1 MYIFYSKLH
10 SISTGV
16 ARNDAAVTGQA
27 GFLRLTQAIL
37 RVALMWVRTQ
47 LKIGWGDLLSGL
59 AMSFISRDRSME
71 LRRAEVYFSGS
82 GDTIAAYSVRS
93 GFDLLLQALDLK
105 PGDEVV
111 FSALNVKGM
120 VKIVK
125 DAGLMPVPVDLDLA
139 HMGPSVERLRAVITP
154 RSRVFVAAHLFG
166 TRLDLDPMFD
176 QARAKGLVTVEDCA
190 QAFNG
195 RDYPGS
201 TAADVNMFSF
211 GPIKTATALGG
222 ALIRVRNQNL
232 RDRMREFQSHYP
244 AQPEAKHRKRILQ
257 FMGLKLITARPV
269 LAAIY
274 RFYRAKGEDYED
286 KLADRVRDVA
296 PLKTAKNMRFQPS
309 ATMLHLM
316 NRRLA
321 HFDMGQ
327 VSTRQRKGERLS
339 GLIGDS
345 VVQPAQANA
354 HHDYWVFPL
363 LVSEPRKFIETLRG
377 EGFDA
382 ADLPRSQHIA
392 APQDR
397 PGLEPKIAA
406 GVMRD
411 LIVVPCYEVMPDSE
425 LVRQAA
431 VIKRIAAQTPAREG

>member
-1 MYIFYSKLH
+1 
-10 SISTGV
+10 
-16 ARNDAAVTGQA
+16 
-27 GFLRLTQAIL
+27 
-37 RVALMWVRTQ
+37 MWVRTQ
-47 LKIGWGDLLSGL
+47 LKIDWSDLLSGL
-59 AMSFISRDRSME
+59 AASFTSAERSRE
-71 LRRAEVYFSGS
+71 IRRAEAYFSDS

-93 GFDLLLQALDLK
+93 GLDLLLQALELK
-105 PGDEVV
+105 LGDEVI
-111 FSALNVKGM
+111 FSALNVRGM

-125 DAGLMPVPVDLDLA
+125 DAGLIPVPVDLDLA
-139 HMGPSVERLRAVITP
+139 HMGPSVERLKAAITK

-166 TRLDLDPMFD
+166 TRLYLDPMFGLAK
-176 QARAKGLVTVEDCA
+176 ARGIVTVEDCA

-195 RDYPGS
+195 RNYPGAA
-201 TAADVNMFSF
+201 AADLNMFSF

-222 ALIRVRNQNL
+222 ALIRVRDPSL
-232 RDRMREFQSHYP
+232 RDRMRDIQSHYP
-244 AQPEAKHRKRILQ
+244 MQPEAMHRRRILQ
-257 FMGLKLITARPV
+257 FMGLKLVTARPV

-274 RFYRAKGEDYED
+274 RFYNAKGEDYED

-309 ATMLHLM
+309 VTMLHLM

-321 HFDMGQ
+321 RFDIEQ
-327 VSTRQRKGERLS
+327 VSARQSKGERLS
-339 GLIGDS
+339 GLIGTS

-363 LVSEPRKFIETLRG
+363 LVNEPRKFIKALRR

-397 PGLEPKIAA
+397 PRLDPKTAA
-406 GVMRD
+406 AAMRD
-411 LIVVPCYEVMPDSE
+411 LIVVPCYEAMSDRE

-431 VIKRIAAQTPAREG
+431 VIKRIAADVPARKEKL

>member
-1 MYIFYSKLH
+1 
-10 SISTGV
+10 
-16 ARNDAAVTGQA
+16 
-27 GFLRLTQAIL
+27 
-37 RVALMWVRTQ
+37 MWVRTQ
-47 LKIGWGDLLSGL
+47 LKIDWGDLLAGL
-59 AMSFISRDRSME
+59 AASFTATGRPNEVRQ
-71 LRRAEVYFSGS
+71 AEAYFSGS

-105 PGDEVV
+105 PGDEVI
-111 FSALNVKGM
+111 FSALNVRGM

-125 DAGLMPVPVDLDLA
+125 DAGLVPVPVDLDLA

-154 RSRVFVAAHLFG
+154 RSRVFVVAHLFG
-166 TRLDLDPMFD
+166 TRLDLDPIF
-176 QARAKGLVTVEDCA
+176 ASAKAHGLVTVEDCA

-195 RDYPGS
+195 RAYPGS
-201 TAADVNMFSF
+201 AAADLNLFSF

-222 ALIRVRNQNL
+222 ALIRVKDPAL
-232 RDRMREFQSHYP
+232 RDRMRGIQSHYP
-244 AQPEAKHRKRILQ
+244 VQPEAKHRKRILQ

-274 RFYRAKGEDYED
+274 RFYNARGEDYED

-321 HFDMGQ
+321 RFDMDR
-327 VSTRQRKGERLS
+327 VSARQRKGERLS
-339 GLIGDS
+339 GLIGTS
-345 VVQPAQANA
+345 VVQPAQANG

-363 LVSEPRKFIETLRG
+363 LVSEPRKFIEALRQ

-392 APQDR
+392 APPDR
-397 PGLEPKIAA
+397 PGLDPKTAA
-406 GVMRD
+406 AVMRD
-411 LIVVPCYEVMPDSE
+411 LIVVPCYETMPDGE

-431 VIKRIAAQTPAREG
+431 VIKRIAAEVPARKEQS

>member
-1 MYIFYSKLH
+1 
-10 SISTGV
+10 
-16 ARNDAAVTGQA
+16 
-27 GFLRLTQAIL
+27 
-37 RVALMWVRTQ
+37 MWVRTQ
-47 LKIGWGDLLSGL
+47 LKIDWGDLLSGL
-59 AMSFISRDRSME
+59 AASFTTAERSRE
-71 LRRAEVYFSGS
+71 IRRAEAYFADS

-105 PGDEVV
+105 RGDEVI

-120 VKIVK
+120 VKIVR
-125 DAGLMPVPVDLDLA
+125 DAGLVPVPVDLDLA
-139 HMGPSVERLRAVITP
+139 HMGPSVERIKAAITK

-166 TRLDLDPMFD
+166 TRLDLDPIFEL
-176 QARAKGLVTVEDCA
+176 AKASGLVTVEDCA

-195 RDYPGS
+195 RNYPGS
-201 TAADVNMFSF
+201 AAADLNMFSF

-222 ALIRVRNQNL
+222 ALIRVRDPNL
-232 RDRMREFQSHYP
+232 RDRMRDIQSHYP
-244 AQPEAKHRKRILQ
+244 VQPEAKHRKRILQ
-257 FMGLKLITARPV
+257 FMGLKLVTARPV

-274 RFYRAKGEDYED
+274 RFYTAKGEDYED
-286 KLADRVRDVA
+286 KLANRVRDVA

-321 HFDMGQ
+321 RFDMAQ
-327 VSTRQRKGERLS
+327 VSARQRKGERLS
-339 GLIGDS
+339 GLIGTS

-363 LVSEPRKFIETLRG
+363 LVSEPRKFIEALRR

-397 PGLEPKIAA
+397 PGLDPKTAA
-406 GVMRD
+406 AAIRD
-411 LIVVPCYEVMPDSE
+411 LIVVPCYEAMPDRE

-431 VIKRIAAQTPAREG
+431 VIRRVAADVPARKE

>member
-1 MYIFYSKLH
+1 
-10 SISTGV
+10 
-16 ARNDAAVTGQA
+16 
-27 GFLRLTQAIL
+27 
-37 RVALMWVRTQ
+37 MWVRTQ
-47 LKIGWGDLLSGL
+47 LKIGWSDLLSGL
-59 AMSFISRDRSME
+59 AKSLRAQDRLAE
-71 LRRAEVYFSGS
+71 LRKVEAYFSDS

-105 PGDEVV
+105 PGDEVI
-111 FSALNVKGM
+111 FSALNVRGM

-125 DAGLMPVPVDLDLA
+125 EAGLVPVPVDLDLA
-139 HMGPSVERLRAVITP
+139 HMAPSVERLKAVITK

-166 TRLDLDPMFD
+166 TRLDLDPLFKLAK
-176 QARAKGLVTVEDCA
+176 ARGLVTVEDCA

-195 RDYPGS
+195 RNYPGAA
-201 TAADVNMFSF
+201 AADLNMFSF

-222 ALIRVRNQNL
+222 ALIRVKDEEL
-232 RDRMREFQSHYP
+232 RTRMRALQMQYP
-244 AQPEAKHRKRILQ
+244 VQPEAKHRKRIEQ

-274 RFYRAKGEDYED
+274 RFYQAKGQDYED

-321 HFDMGQ
+321 RFDMEQ
-327 VSTRQRKGERLS
+327 VSARQRKGERLS
-339 GLIGDS
+339 GLIGTS

-354 HHDYWVFPL
+354 HHDYWVFPV
-363 LVSEPRKFIETLRG
+363 LVSEPRKFIEALRR

-382 ADLPRSQHIA
+382 ADLPRSQHIS
-392 APQDR
+392 APSDR
-397 PGLEPKIAA
+397 PGLEPATAA

-411 LIVVPCYEVMPDSE
+411 LIVVPCYEAMPDSE

-431 VIKRIAAQTPAREG
+431 VIRRIAAQVPVREEKL

>member
-1 MYIFYSKLH
+1 
-10 SISTGV
+10 
-16 ARNDAAVTGQA
+16 
-27 GFLRLTQAIL
+27 
-37 RVALMWVRTQ
+37 MWVRTQ
-47 LKIGWGDLLSGL
+47 LKIDWGDLLSGL
-59 AMSFISRDRSME
+59 VASFTMADRARE
-71 LRRAEVYFSGS
+71 ILRAEAYFSDS

-105 PGDEVV
+105 PGDEVI

-120 VKIVK
+120 VRIVK
-125 DAGLMPVPVDLDLA
+125 DAGLVPVPVDLDLA
-139 HMGPSVERLRAVITP
+139 HMGPSIERFGAVITP
-154 RSRVFVAAHLFG
+154 RSRVFVVAHLFG
-166 TRLDLDPMFD
+166 TRLNLDPIFD
-176 QARAKGLVTVEDCA
+176 LAKVHGLISAEDCA

-195 RDYPGS
+195 RNFPGS

-222 ALIRVRNQNL
+222 ALIRVKDPEL
-232 RDRMREFQSHYP
+232 RARMRSLQSNYP
-244 AQPEAKHRKRILQ
+244 VQPEAKHRKRILQ
-257 FMGLKLITARPV
+257 FMGLKLATARPV
-269 LAAIY
+269 LGAIY
-274 RFYRAKGEDYED
+274 RFYHAKGQDYED

-296 PLKTAKNMRFQPS
+296 PLKTAKNIRFQPS

-321 HFDMGQ
+321 RFDMEQ
-327 VSTRQRKGERLS
+327 VTARQRKGERLS
-339 GLIGDS
+339 GLIGTS

-363 LVSEPRKFIETLRG
+363 LVSEPRKFIEALRR

-397 PGLEPKIAA
+397 PGLDPKTAA
-406 GVMRD
+406 AAMRD
-411 LIVVPCYEVMPDSE
+411 LIVVPCYEAMSDRE

-431 VIKRIAAQTPAREG
+431 VIKRIAAEVPARKEQS

>member
-1 MYIFYSKLH
+1 
-10 SISTGV
+10 
-16 ARNDAAVTGQA
+16 
-27 GFLRLTQAIL
+27 
-37 RVALMWVRTQ
+37 MWVRTQ
-47 LKIGWGDLLSGL
+47 LKIDWGDLLSGL
-59 AMSFISRDRSME
+59 AASFRASEKPREIQ
-71 LRRAEVYFSGS
+71 RAEAYFSDS

-105 PGDEVV
+105 PGDEVI

-120 VKIVK
+120 VKIVR
-125 DAGLMPVPVDLDLA
+125 DAGLVPVPVDLDLA
-139 HMGPSVERLRAVITP
+139 HMGPSIERLKAVLTP

-166 TRLDLDPMFD
+166 TRLDLDPMFELAK
-176 QARAKGLVTVEDCA
+176 ARGVVTVEDCA

-195 RDYPGS
+195 RNYPGS
-201 TAADVNMFSF
+201 AAADLNMFSF

-222 ALIRVRNQNL
+222 ALIRVKDSKL
-232 RDRMREFQSHYP
+232 RDRMREIQSHYP
-244 AQPEAKHRKRILQ
+244 VQPEAKHRKRILQ
-257 FMGLKLITARPV
+257 FMGLKLVTARPV
-269 LAAIY
+269 LAGIY
-274 RFYRAKGEDYED
+274 RFYNAKGEDYED

-309 ATMLHLM
+309 VTMLHLM

-321 HFDMGQ
+321 RFGMQQ
-327 VSTRQRKGERLS
+327 VSARQHKGERLS
-339 GLIGDS
+339 GLIGTS

-363 LVSEPRKFIETLRG
+363 LVSEPRKFIEALRR

-397 PGLEPKIAA
+397 PELDPKTAA
-406 GVMRD
+406 AAMRD
-411 LIVVPCYEVMPDSE
+411 LIVVPCYEAMPDRE

-431 VIKRIAAQTPAREG
+431 VIKRIAAEVPVRREQS

>member
-1 MYIFYSKLH
+1 
-10 SISTGV
+10 
-16 ARNDAAVTGQA
+16 
-27 GFLRLTQAIL
+27 
-37 RVALMWVRTQ
+37 MWVRTQ
-47 LKIGWGDLLSGL
+47 LKIDWGDLLSGL
-59 AMSFISRDRSME
+59 AASFTRAERPREI
-71 LRRAEVYFSGS
+71 RRAEAYFSDS

-105 PGDEVV
+105 PGDEVI
-111 FSALNVKGM
+111 FSALNVRGM

-125 DAGLMPVPVDLDLA
+125 EAGLVPVPVDLDVA
-139 HMGPSVERLRAVITP
+139 HMGPSVERLKAAITK
-154 RSRVFVAAHLFG
+154 RSRVFVVAHLFG
-166 TRLDLDPMFD
+166 TRLDLDPMFELAK
-176 QARAKGLVTVEDCA
+176 ARGLVTVEDCA

-195 RDYPGS
+195 RNYPGS
-201 TAADVNMFSF
+201 GAADLNMFSF

-222 ALIRVRNQNL
+222 ALIRVKDSKL
-232 RDRMREFQSHYP
+232 RDRMRGIQSYYP
-244 AQPEAKHRKRILQ
+244 VQPEAKQRKRILQ
-257 FMGLKLITARPV
+257 FMGLKLVTARPV

-274 RFYRAKGEDYED
+274 RFYNAKGEDYED

-309 ATMLHLM
+309 VTMLHLM

-321 HFDMGQ
+321 RFDMEQ
-327 VSTRQRKGERLS
+327 VSARQRKGERLS
-339 GLIGDS
+339 GLIGTS

-363 LVSEPRKFIETLRG
+363 LVSEPRKFIDALRR

-392 APQDR
+392 APEDR
-397 PGLEPKIAA
+397 PGLNPKTAA
-406 GVMRD
+406 AVMRD
-411 LIVVPCYEVMPDSE
+411 LIVVPCYEAMSDRE

-431 VIKRIAAQTPAREG
+431 VIKRIAAEVPARKE

>member
-1 MYIFYSKLH
+1 
-10 SISTGV
+10 
-16 ARNDAAVTGQA
+16 
-27 GFLRLTQAIL
+27 
-37 RVALMWVRTQ
+37 MWVRTQ
-47 LKIGWGDLLSGL
+47 LKIGWSDLLSGL
-59 AMSFISRDRSME
+59 ARSLWAQDRPAE
-71 LRRAEVYFSGS
+71 LRKVEAYFSDS

-105 PGDEVV
+105 PGDEVI
-111 FSALNVKGM
+111 FSALNVRGM

-125 DAGLMPVPVDLDLA
+125 EAGLVPVPVDLDLA
-139 HMGPSVERLRAVITP
+139 HMAPSVERLKAVITK
-154 RSRVFVAAHLFG
+154 RSRVFVVAHLFG
-166 TRLDLDPMFD
+166 TRLDLDPLFKLAK
-176 QARAKGLVTVEDCA
+176 ARGLVTVEDCA

-195 RDYPGS
+195 RNYPGAA
-201 TAADVNMFSF
+201 AADLNMFSF

-222 ALIRVRNQNL
+222 ALIRVKDEEL
-232 RDRMREFQSHYP
+232 RARMRALQIQYP
-244 AQPEAKHRKRILQ
+244 VQPEAKHRKRIVQ

-269 LAAIY
+269 LGAIY
-274 RFYRAKGEDYED
+274 RFYQAKGQDYED

-321 HFDMGQ
+321 RFDMEQ
-327 VSTRQRKGERLS
+327 VSARQRKGERLS
-339 GLIGDS
+339 GLIGTS

-354 HHDYWVFPL
+354 HHDYWVFPV
-363 LVSEPRKFIETLRG
+363 LVSEPRKFIEALRR

-392 APQDR
+392 APSDR
-397 PGLEPKIAA
+397 PGLEPATAA

-411 LIVVPCYEVMPDSE
+411 LIVVPCYEAMPDSE

-431 VIKRIAAQTPAREG
+431 VIRRIAAQVPARGEKL

>member
-1 MYIFYSKLH
+1 
-10 SISTGV
+10 
-16 ARNDAAVTGQA
+16 
-27 GFLRLTQAIL
+27 
-37 RVALMWVRTQ
+37 MWVRTQ

-59 AMSFISRDRSME
+59 AASFTTAERLREI
-71 LRRAEVYFSGS
+71 RRAEAYFSSS
-82 GDTIAAYSVRS
+82 GDTIATYSVRS
-93 GFDLLLQALDLK
+93 GFDLLLQALELK
-105 PGDEVV
+105 PGDEVI
-111 FSALNVKGM
+111 FSALNVRGM
-120 VKIVK
+120 VKIVRE
-125 DAGLMPVPVDLDLA
+125 AGLVPVPVDLDLA
-139 HMGPSVERLRAVITP
+139 HMGPSVERLKAALTK

-166 TRLDLDPMFD
+166 TRLDLDPLF
-176 QARAKGLVTVEDCA
+176 ALAKAHGLVTVEDCA

-195 RDYPGS
+195 RNYPGS
-201 TAADVNMFSF
+201 AAADLNMFSF

-222 ALIRVRNQNL
+222 ALIRVRDPGL
-232 RDRMREFQSHYP
+232 RDRMRGIQSHYP
-244 AQPEAKHRKRILQ
+244 VQPEAKQRKRILQ
-257 FMGLKLITARPV
+257 FMGLKLVTARLV

-274 RFYRAKGEDYED
+274 RFYNAKGEDYED

-309 ATMLHLM
+309 VTMLHLM

-321 HFDMGQ
+321 RFDMEQ
-327 VSTRQRKGERLS
+327 VSARQRKGERLS
-339 GLIGDS
+339 GLIGTS

-363 LVSEPRKFIETLRG
+363 LVSEPRKFIEALRR

-397 PGLEPKIAA
+397 PGLDPKTAA
-406 GVMRD
+406 AALRD
-411 LIVVPCYEVMPDSE
+411 LIVVPCYEAMSDRE

-431 VIKRIAAQTPAREG
+431 VIKRIAAGVPARKEKL

>member
-1 MYIFYSKLH
+1 
-10 SISTGV
+10 
-16 ARNDAAVTGQA
+16 
-27 GFLRLTQAIL
+27 
-37 RVALMWVRTQ
+37 MWVRTQ
-47 LKIGWGDLLSGL
+47 LKIDWSDLLSGL
-59 AMSFISRDRSME
+59 AASFTTAERPREI
-71 LRRAEVYFSGS
+71 RRAEAYFSDS

-105 PGDEVV
+105 PGDEVI
-111 FSALNVKGM
+111 FSALNVRGM
-120 VKIVK
+120 VKIVR
-125 DAGLMPVPVDLDLA
+125 DAGLIPVPVDLDLA
-139 HMGPSVERLRAVITP
+139 HMGPSVERLKAAITK

-166 TRLDLDPMFD
+166 TRLDLDPLFELAK
-176 QARAKGLVTVEDCA
+176 ARGLITVEDCA

-195 RDYPGS
+195 RNYPGS
-201 TAADVNMFSF
+201 AAAELNMFSF

-222 ALIRVRNQNL
+222 ALIRVKDPKL
-232 RDRMREFQSHYP
+232 RDRMRDIQSHYP
-244 AQPEAKHRKRILQ
+244 VQPEAKHRKRILQ
-257 FMGLKLITARPV
+257 FMGLKLVTARPM

-274 RFYRAKGEDYED
+274 RFYNARGQDYED

-296 PLKTAKNMRFQPS
+296 PLKSAKNMRFQPS
-309 ATMLHLM
+309 VTMLHLM

-321 HFDMGQ
+321 RFDMEQ
-327 VSTRQRKGERLS
+327 VSARQRKGERLS
-339 GLIGDS
+339 GLLGTS

-363 LVSEPRKFIETLRG
+363 LVSEPRKFIEALRR

-397 PGLEPKIAA
+397 PGLEPKTAA
-406 GVMRD
+406 AAMRD
-411 LIVVPCYEVMPDSE
+411 LIVVPCYEAMPDRE

-431 VIKRIAAQTPAREG
+431 VIKRIAAEVPARKEQS

>member
-1 MYIFYSKLH
+1 
-10 SISTGV
+10 
-16 ARNDAAVTGQA
+16 
-27 GFLRLTQAIL
+27 
-37 RVALMWVRTQ
+37 MWVRTQ
-47 LKIGWGDLLSGL
+47 LKIDWGDLLSGL
-59 AMSFISRDRSME
+59 AASFKAAERPGEI
-71 LRRAEVYFSGS
+71 RRAEAYFSDS

-93 GFDLLLQALDLK
+93 GFDLLLQALDVK
-105 PGDEVV
+105 PGDEVI
-111 FSALNVKGM
+111 FSALNVRGM
-120 VKIVK
+120 VKIVR
-125 DAGLMPVPVDLDLA
+125 DAGLIPVPVDLDLA
-139 HMGPSVERLRAVITP
+139 HMGPSVERLKAAITK

-166 TRLDLDPMFD
+166 TRLDLDPMFEL
-176 QARAKGLVTVEDCA
+176 AKAHGLITVEDCA

-195 RDYPGS
+195 RSYPGS
-201 TAADVNMFSF
+201 AAADLNMFSF

-222 ALIRVRNQNL
+222 ALIRVKDPKL
-232 RDRMREFQSHYP
+232 RDRMRDIQSHYP
-244 AQPEAKHRKRILQ
+244 VQPEAKHRKRILQ
-257 FMGLKLITARPV
+257 FMGLKLVTARPV

-274 RFYRAKGEDYED
+274 RFYNAKGEDYED

-321 HFDMGQ
+321 RFDMEQ
-327 VSTRQRKGERLS
+327 VSARQRKGERLS
-339 GLIGDS
+339 GLIGTS

-363 LVSEPRKFIETLRG
+363 LVSEPRKFIEALRR

-397 PGLEPKIAA
+397 PGLDPKTAA
-406 GVMRD
+406 AAMRD
-411 LIVVPCYEVMPDSE
+411 LIVVPCYEAMSDRE

-431 VIKRIAAQTPAREG
+431 VIKRIAAEVPARKEQS

>member
-1 MYIFYSKLH
+1 
-10 SISTGV
+10 
-16 ARNDAAVTGQA
+16 
-27 GFLRLTQAIL
+27 
-37 RVALMWVRTQ
+37 MWVRTQ
-47 LKIGWGDLLSGL
+47 LKIGWLDLLSGL
-59 AMSFISRDRSME
+59 AASFTAHDRQAE
-71 LRRAEVYFSGS
+71 LTAAEAYFSNT

-105 PGDEVV
+105 PGDEVI
-111 FSALNVKGM
+111 FSALNVRGM

-125 DAGLMPVPVDLDLA
+125 DAGLVPVPVDLDLA
-139 HMGPSVERLRAVITP
+139 HMGPSVERLKAALTA
-154 RSRVFVAAHLFG
+154 RSRVFAVAHLFG
-166 TRLDLDPMFD
+166 TRLDLAPMFEL
-176 QARAKGLVTVEDCA
+176 AKAHGLTTVEDCA

-195 RDYPGS
+195 RNYPGS
-201 TAADVNMFSF
+201 PAADVNLFSF

-222 ALIRVRNQNL
+222 ALVRVKDAEL
-232 RDRMREFQSHYP
+232 RKRMRALQFQYP
-244 AQPEAKHRKRILQ
+244 IQPDAKHRKRIVQ
-257 FMGLKLITARPV
+257 FMGLKFLTARPV
-269 LAAIY
+269 LSAIY
-274 RFYRAKGEDYED
+274 RFYQAKGQDYED

-321 HFDMGQ
+321 RFDMEQ
-327 VSTRQRKGERLS
+327 VSARQRKGERLRN
-339 GLIGDS
+339 LIGTS
-345 VVQPAQANA
+345 VVQPAQDNA

-363 LVSEPRKFIETLRG
+363 LVSEPRKFIEALRK

-397 PGLEPKIAA
+397 PELEPRTAA

-411 LIVVPCYEVMPDSE
+411 LIVVPCYDQMPDSE

-431 VIKRIAAQTPAREG
+431 VIKRVAGEVPPRKASP